1 MKTLP
6 TVAYS
11 NVENLTTSYDYR
23 QAVLSL
29 TDSVISAI
37 NEALEDE
44 QISFD
49 KEEIEEL
56 VNDSLLHETIDG
68 SQYAIYYHYH
78 LDILKHSDNSDY
90 AIDNIFCGDSLADI
104 LKNDGLN
111 GLHQALA
118 FYAMYADV
126 QEEISEI
133 LDQTD
138 FDQEEDDD
146 SE

>member
-1 MKTLP
+1 MKNLT
-6 TVAYS
+6 TVSYE
-11 NVENLTTSYDYR
+11 NVENLNSDFNYR

-29 TDSVISAI
+29 TDSVIYAI
-37 NEALEDE
+37 NEALNCE

-49 KEEIEEL
+49 KDEIEEL
-56 VNDSLLHETIDG
+56 VNDSLLHETVDG

-78 LDILKHSDNSDY
+78 LDILKHSANSDY
-90 AIDNIFCGDSLADI
+90 AIDNIFCGDTLADI
-104 LKNDGLN
+104 LKKDGLT

-133 LDQTD
+133 LEQTD
-138 FDQEEDDD
+138 FEE
-146 SE
+146 SEE

>member
-1 MKTLP
+1 MK
-6 TVAYS
+6 
-11 NVENLTTSYDYR
+11 NLTTVSYENVESLNTDFNYR

-29 TDSVISAI
+29 TDSVICAI
-37 NEALEDE
+37 NEALDCE

-49 KEEIEEL
+49 KDEIEEL
-56 VNDSLLHETIDG
+56 VNDSLLHETVDG

-78 LDILKHSDNSDY
+78 LDILKHSTNSEY
-90 AIDNIFCGDSLADI
+90 AIDTGILCGNSLANI
-104 LKNDGLN
+104 LKDDGLT

-126 QEEISEI
+126 QEEINEI
-133 LDQTD
+133 LEQTD
-138 FDQEEDDD
+138 FDCEED

>member
-11 NVENLTTSYDYR
+11 NVENLNTDFNYR
-23 QAVLSL
+23 QAILSL
-29 TDSVISAI
+29 TDSVIYAI

-78 LDILKHSDNSDY
+78 LDILKHSRNSEY
-90 AIDNIFCGDSLADI
+90 AIDNILCGDEMANI
-104 LKNDGLN
+104 LKENGLT

-118 FYAMYADV
+118 FWALMEDV
-126 QEEISEI
+126 QEELNEHLSQI
-133 LDQTD
+133 D
-138 FDQEEDDD
+138 FEEV
-146 SE
+146 

>member
-1 MKTLP
+1 MKTLQ
-6 TVAYS
+6 TVNYS
-11 NVENLTTSYDYR
+11 NVENLNTDFNYR

-29 TDSVISAI
+29 TDSVICAI

-49 KEEIEEL
+49 KEDIEDL
-56 VNDSLLHETIDG
+56 VNDSLLHETVDG

-90 AIDNIFCGDSLADI
+90 AIENILCGDEMANI
-104 LKNDGLN
+104 LKDNGLT

-118 FYAMYADV
+118 FWALMEDV
-126 QEEISEI
+126 QEQLNEHLSQI
-133 LDQTD
+133 D
-138 FDQEEDDD
+138 FNEV
-146 SE
+146 

>member
-1 MKTLP
+1 MKTLKS
-6 TVAYS
+6 VSYE
-11 NVENLTTSYDYR
+11 NVENLNTDFNYH

-29 TDSVISAI
+29 TDSVIYAI
-37 NEALEDE
+37 NEALDCD

-49 KEEIEEL
+49 RDEIEDL
-56 VNDSLLHETIDG
+56 ANDSLLHEIVDG

-78 LDILKHSDNSDY
+78 LDILKHSTNSDY
-90 AIDNIFCGDSLADI
+90 AIDHGILCGDSLADI
-104 LKNDGLN
+104 IKNDGLN

-126 QEEISEI
+126 QEQLSEH

-138 FDQEEDDD
+138 FDCDEE
-146 SE
+146 